1 MSAAASALPYR
12 PCVGVTLFN
21 ADAHV
26 FVGQRIDST
35 TEAWQMPQG
44 GMDPGE
50 TPLDTAL
57 RELEEEIGT
66 AKGRIIG
73 EINEWLSYDLPAE
86 LIGRVWKGRYRG
98 QRQRWFAMA
107 FDGTDADINL
117 DTKHPEFNAWQ
128 WVELEALP
136 DLIVP
141 FKRDLYAKIVDEF
154 RATRDGIRA
163 GQL

>member
-1 MSAAASALPYR
+1 MNKAALDLPYR

-21 ADAHV
+21 ARAHV
-26 FVGQRIDST
+26 FVGQRIDSS

-50 TPLDTAL
+50 APHETAL

-66 AKGRIIG
+66 NQGRIVG
-73 EINEWLSYDLPAE
+73 EIPDWLVYDLPDH
-86 LIGRVWKGRYRG
+86 LIGKVWKGRYRG
-98 QRQRWFAMA
+98 QRQRWFAMT
-107 FDGTDADINL
+107 FEGTDADINL
-117 DTKHPEFNAWQ
+117 ETKHPEFNAWQ

-141 FKRDLYAKIVDEF
+141 FKRDLYAKIVTEF
-154 RATRDGIRA
+154 RPIRDAVRDGA
-163 GQL
+163 L